1 MKSILQ
7 LSLISETYPPE
18 INGVANTLGHLARG
32 LAERGHH
39 VQLVRPRQ
47 ADERPSND
55 GLHSQV
61 LVSGWPLPGYP
72 GLQWG
77 RSALHKLLRQW
88 KRQRPDVIYI
98 ATEGP
103 LGLSALRA
111 ARRLAIPV
119 ISGFHTNFQLY
130 GEHYGYGFL
139 TRLLIGYL
147 RWFHNRSL
155 FTLVPSQ
162 SQRIELQRRGFD
174 RLSVLS
180 RGVDSELFHP
190 ARRCAA
196 LRQEWGLED
205 QDIAVLHVGRL
216 ATEKNLQLLVET
228 FETLCRRHP
237 DKRLKLILVGDG
249 PQASALRQQL
259 PDALFCGLQRG
270 ETLARHY
277 ACGDLFVFPSLSE
290 TFGNVVLEALASGL
304 AVVAFDQ
311 AAAAQHIRHGHN
323 GVVAMPGDEPAF
335 IDAACALLEDEERL
349 RSLRL
354 NARWH
359 ASKQGWNSIIDS
371 FEQHLR
377 HASNDPQRQP
387 PELAQR
393 SPS

>member
-1 MKSILQ
+1 MKATLH
-7 LSLISETYPPE
+7 LCLVSETFPPE
-18 INGVANTLGHLARG
+18 INGVANTLGYLSRG
-32 LAERGHH
+32 LAARGHQ
-39 VQLVRPRQ
+39 VLLVRPRQ
-47 ADERPSND
+47 VGEGEPQPGIHR
-55 GLHSQV
+55 QI
-61 LVSGWPLPGYP
+61 LVAGWPLPGYP

-77 RSALHKLLRQW
+77 RSALHKLLRHW
-88 KRQRPDVIYI
+88 KRQRPDVVYI

-119 ISGFHTNFQLY
+119 VSGFHTNFQLY
-130 GEHYGYGFL
+130 GEHYGLGLL
-139 TRLLIGYL
+139 TRAVTGYL

-155 FTLVPSQ
+155 LTLVPSQ
-162 SQRIELQRRGFD
+162 SQRVELQRRGFE
-174 RLSVLS
+174 RLSLLS
-180 RGVDSELFHP
+180 RGVDADLFHP
-190 ARRCAA
+190 ARRCRE
-196 LRQEWGLED
+196 LRREWGLEE

-216 ATEKNLQLLVET
+216 ATEKNLQLLVNT
-228 FETLCRRHP
+228 FNALHRQYP
-237 DKRLKLILVGDG
+237 DKHLRLIIVGDG
-249 PQASALRQQL
+249 PQEPALRQQL
-259 PDALFCGLQRG
+259 PDARFCGLQRG
-270 ETLARHY
+270 ESLARHY

-323 GVVAMPGDEPAF
+323 GALAMPGDETAF
-335 IDAACALLEDEERL
+335 IEAACALLEDDERL

-359 ASKQGWNSIIDS
+359 ASKQGWSSIIDG